1 MSDLAEEIRALSTA
15 INDLAVEQSGLRA
28 DLRNAC
34 EDIGRMRAALEA
46 HNHRLRET
54 EKAVAKLEAK
64 YTFWNALLTLG
75 QGAIIGLYLVQ
86 K

>member
-1 MSDLAEEIRALSTA
+1 VTDLASEIRALSTA

-28 DLRNAC
+28 DLRNVC
-34 EDIGRMRAALEA
+34 EDISEIRAAIGA

-54 EKAVAKLEAK
+54 EKEVAKLEAK
-64 YTFWNALLTLG
+64 YTFWNALLTVG
-75 QGAIIGLYLVQ
+75 QGAIIGLYLVA